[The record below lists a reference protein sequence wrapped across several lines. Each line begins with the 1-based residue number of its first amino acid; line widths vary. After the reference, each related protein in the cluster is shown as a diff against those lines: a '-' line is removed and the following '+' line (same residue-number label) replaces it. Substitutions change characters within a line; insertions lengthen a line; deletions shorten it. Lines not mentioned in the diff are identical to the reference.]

1 MPAEDAGR
9 DGQPGAGGR
18 VPALAAVGAAA
29 ATGGALL
36 LRWVLRL
43 GLPVLGAAGMLRAL
57 PYHATVQGVPFEVQ
71 GTLFGRA
78 GLSADT
84 TLGSW
89 QFPDVT
95 RLPVGVHVRPE
106 NVDVL
111 QLSKAANG
119 DLPGFVERLRT
130 DFAGQVPRI
139 VAWLAGEL
147 LAGVLLGLLVAAL
160 AEMAVRYH

>member
-1 MPAEDAGR
+1 MARP
-9 DGQPGAGGR
+9 
-18 VPALAAVGAAA
+18 V
-29 ATGGALL
+29 
-36 LRWVLRL
+36 VLL
-43 GLPVLGAAGMLRAL
+43 GLPLLGAAGMLQAL

-71 GTLFGRA
+71 GTLFTRP

-89 QFPDVT
+89 QFPDLT

-111 QLSKAANG
+111 QLSKAAHG

-130 DFAGQVPRI
+130 DFAAQVPRI

-147 LAGVLLGLLVAAL
+147 LIGVLLGLAVAAAINSHGFLTICQANDCSSSKARCNTASRSQL
-160 AEMAVRYH
+160 ASA